1 MWFDSHC
8 HLHLCEENAP
18 VGDVVARARAS
29 GTSEM
34 LTLGIDLESSRRA
47 LDIACVHG
55 LWAAAGVHPNSA
67 AQWNGRTAAAIE
79 ELLGHERVVA
89 VGESGLDFYR
99 EHARPADQE
108 EAFRAHIELARRLDL
123 ALVIHTRSSA
133 SRALD
138 MLSEE
143 GPPTRFV
150 FHCWSG
156 GERELARALELGA
169 YISFAGNVTFPRA
182 DELRAAAAVV
192 PEARL
197 LIETDAPFLSPAPHR
212 GAANE
217 PARVPLLGATVARA
231 RDVDAARVGEITSAN
246 ARRLLALPGR

>member
-1 MWFDSHC
+1 VWFDSHC

>member
-1 MWFDSHC
+1 MD
-8 HLHLCEENAP
+8 E
-18 VGDVVARARAS
+18 VVARARAA

-47 LDIACVHG
+47 VDIASAHR

-67 AQWNGRTAAAIE
+67 TEWDPRTAAALE

-99 EHARPADQE
+99 DHTGPSDQE
-108 EAFRAHIELARRLDL
+108 RAFAAHIELARRYDL

-133 SRALD
+133 PRALD
-138 MLSEE
+138 LLAEL
-143 GPPTRFV
+143 GPPQRVV

-156 GERELARALELGA
+156 GERELERALALGA
-169 YISFAGNVTFPRA
+169 YISFAGNVTFPAA
-182 DELRAAAAVV
+182 DELRAAAALV
-192 PEARL
+192 PEDRL

-212 GAANE
+212 GVANE
-217 PARVPLLGATVARA
+217 PARAPLVGAAVARA
-231 RDVDAARVGEITSAN
+231 RGVDAEHVGAATAAN
-246 ARRLLALPGR
+246 AHRVLALDRR